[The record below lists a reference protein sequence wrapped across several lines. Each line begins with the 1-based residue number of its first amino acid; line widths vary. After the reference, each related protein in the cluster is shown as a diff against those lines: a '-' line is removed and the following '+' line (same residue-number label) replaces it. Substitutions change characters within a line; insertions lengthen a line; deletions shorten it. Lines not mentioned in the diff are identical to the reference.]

1 MNRSK
6 MFLFLLESMPL
17 TNYEWAKRTGIT
29 RATFGNNRKSDG
41 KNIKVKTL
49 RNMATICDLKLIQIN
64 PSISPNNKDALFR
77 LEKKERYVKQSYYNK
92 KFRRMYN
99 RYLFVNRKKE
109 VYKKENKR
117 LEKIIVEQVDTII
130 KLKSNP

>member
-6 MFLFLLESMPL
+6 MFLFLLENMPL

-29 RATFGNNRKSDG
+29 RATFGNNRKNDG

-64 PSISPNNKDALFR
+64 PSISPSNKDALFR
-77 LEKKERYVKQSYYNK
+77 LEKKERKVKC
-92 KFRRMYN
+92 
-99 RYLFVNRKKE
+99 V
-109 VYKKENKR
+109 
-117 LEKIIVEQVDTII
+117 
-130 KLKSNP
+130 